1 MSDVEVEDFVDSD
14 FDSEDDLDE
23 LLDSEFLP
31 GLDPSAGN
39 SPTASKSYPEEKTR
53 SSFSE
58 EYLKGRASVPT
69 TSAQGESDSSS
80 TRVPENDVK
89 SLSEN
94 SAQLDKVG
102 VSEKDAEP
110 QGPEKSAKLRS
121 EPSPEGK
128 AAITEPKLLFKRMQ
142 TDGTVAKQMLYGY
155 AFPME
160 GTAPQD
166 EETIFMSLE
175 FGDPKVG
182 FEEYCS
188 YFGLEVSENEEELE
202 EEEEEEEAEEEAKED
217 GGEVEVADAVAG
229 GTDKASSPSAPGSGR
244 ALSKWARRK
253 AVEDDMQVLL
263 GELKEQFALAQATSL
278 QSFSEALGFEGLEIS
293 GNPQM
298 ELLIGEAF
306 KPLEAATREHV
317 ETLQDL
323 VYVPEQQAPVVD
335 TAAKEECKKL
345 SGEVEALREELDKAR
360 AERERAETECLRLR
374 QNNDEFM
381 LGVQQLAALVP
392 TVQESGKEAESPGVS
407 EVEAPKSSS
416 GPESPAVKLK
426 GVTGRV
432 AELINAFVAPDYDS
446 ERIHQVD
453 TEIGYLTGLLET
465 ASVELETTSSALAAS
480 KAEAQE
486 LKASLVTAQR
496 RGDDALENFESTQFM
511 LKTRSERCAEL
522 TKDKTNAL
530 TRAEKAEAEILSLKA
545 EMQNFAERQDTQQKK
560 HEKAM
565 ERVEK
570 DLEDQLRA
578 NRVLALENHIAVE
591 HLRKNKINI
600 EFPEV
605 SAIEDVVGNYGSKTT
620 PPPCRGHSPGWKE
633 PKGSVIRSPSALR
646 LLAAR
651 ALIYLI
657 TRDSITPAASAQVSL
672 AARAQVPP
680 LPRGHIR
687 STSPRHFSENA
698 PLCANKPGII
708 MADDPKFWRACET
721 WKAVCNTVLNEKK
734 NFLTTHNNLNVNAP
748 GSPDGVNVRVRT
760 PTFMRTEAI
769 VETRCAATLETL
781 VTALRVIPIRY
792 SIHSGSTAC
801 DLHGSGP

>member
-1 MSDVEVEDFVDSD
+1 MSDIQVDDLLDSD
-14 FDSEDDLDE
+14 FDSDDE
-23 LLDSEFLP
+23 LLDSELLP
-31 GLDPSAGN
+31 GLEASAGN
-39 SPTASKSYPEEKTR
+39 SPTASKSFPEEKT

-58 EYLKGRASVPT
+58 KVLSESTSAPT
-69 TSAQGESDSSS
+69 TSVQGESASSS
-80 TRVPENDVK
+80 SPAPEIDAKN
-89 SLSEN
+89 LSEN
-94 SAQLDKVG
+94 SAQPDNVG
-102 VSEKDAEP
+102 VSEKDDEP
-110 QGPEKSAKLRS
+110 KGPGSAKLRS
-121 EPSPEGK
+121 EASPKGK
-128 AAITEPKLLFKRMQ
+128 AAMESKLLFKRLQ
-142 TDGTVAKQMLYGY
+142 TDGTVDRTKLIGALRNNPQVAKQLLYGY

-182 FEEYCS
+182 YEEYCS
-188 YFGLEVSENEEELE
+188 YFGLEVSGDELKE
-202 EEEEEEEAEEEAKED
+202 EEEVEEESKED
-217 GGEVEVADAVAG
+217 GGEVEEANAVAG
-229 GTDKASSPSAPGSGR
+229 RVDIAGRASSPSAPGSGR

-253 AVEDDMQVLL
+253 AVEEDMQVLV

-335 TAAKEECKKL
+335 TATKEECKKL
-345 SGEVEALREELDKAR
+345 SSEVEALREELDNAR
-360 AERERAETECLRLR
+360 VERDRAETECLRLR

-381 LGVQQLAALVP
+381 LGVQQLSALVP
-392 TVQESGKEAESPGVS
+392 TGQESGREAGSPGVS
-407 EVEAPKSSS
+407 EVEAVKSSS
-416 GPESPAVKLK
+416 GPESPAMKLK

-446 ERIHQVD
+446 ERIRQVD

-465 ASVELETTSSALAAS
+465 ATVELETTSSALSAS
-480 KAEAQE
+480 KAEVQE
-486 LKASLVTAQR
+486 LKASLATAEK
-496 RGDDALENFESTQFM
+496 RGNEALENFESTQFM
-511 LKTRSERCAEL
+511 LKTRSERCTEL
-522 TKDKTNAL
+522 TKDKANAL

-545 EMQNFAERQDTQQKK
+545 EMQDFAERQDAQQKK
-560 HEKAM
+560 HEKAV

-570 DLEDQLRA
+570 DLEEQQRA

-591 HLRKNKINI
+591 HLRKNKINV

-605 SAIEDVVGNYGSKTT
+605 SAIEDVVGSYGSKTT
-620 PPPCRGHSPGWKE
+620 PPPSKGQSPG
-633 PKGSVIRSPSALR
+633 SPA
-646 LLAAR
+646 
-651 ALIYLI
+651 
-657 TRDSITPAASAQVSL
+657 P
-672 AARAQVPP
+672 
-680 LPRGHIR
+680 G

-734 NFLTTHNNLNVNAP
+734 NFLTTHNNLNANAP

-781 VTALRVIPIRY
+781 VTALRRCLTQQGMKLPMEKVADFKYALGNKVYTLKVTNGELVVRKGGGYMGLIDVIGCLPPV
-792 SIHSGSTAC
+792 S
-801 DLHGSGP
+801 D

>member
-142 TDGTVAKQMLYGY
+142 TDGTVDRTSMIASLRNNPKVAKQMLYGY

-620 PPPCRGHSPGWKE
+620 PPPCRGHSPG
-633 PKGSVIRSPSALR
+633 SPA
-646 LLAAR
+646 
-651 ALIYLI
+651 
-657 TRDSITPAASAQVSL
+657 P
-672 AARAQVPP
+672 
-680 LPRGHIR
+680 G

-781 VTALRVIPIRY
+781 VTALRRCLTQQGMKLPMEKVADFKYTLGSKVYTLKVTNGELVVRKGGGYMGLIDVIGCLPPV
-792 SIHSGSTAC
+792 HE
-801 DLHGSGP
+801 